1 MKKVFFISAAILI
14 FSSLKAQDKFYTK
27 NGRVIFD
34 ATVAAS
40 PEKIE
45 GINKTSAC
53 VLDTK
58 TGNIQFVV
66 LMKSFEFER
75 ALMQEHFNE
84 NYVESDKYP
93 RTEFKGQ
100 IANNTTVVYSKEGVY
115 PVKVVGKLTMHGVT
129 KDIQADGKLVVKNGK
144 ISVAGN
150 FKVPLADYGVAIPT
164 LVADK
169 VAKTAS
175 IDVDCTLEPLK
186 K

>member
-1 MKKVFFISAAILI
+1 MKKMFFISAMIL
-14 FSSLKAQDKFYTK
+14 FVTGLQAQDKFYTK
-27 NGRVIFD
+27 NGRVVFD
-34 ATVAAS
+34 ATVSAS

-58 TGNIQFVV
+58 TGNLQFVV

-93 RTEFKGQ
+93 KTEFKGQ
-100 IANNTTVVYSKEGVY
+100 ITNNATVAYSKEGIY
-115 PVKVVGKLTMHGVT
+115 PVKVTGKLTMHGVT
-129 KDIQADGKLVVKNGK
+129 KDIQADGKLIIKNGK
-144 ISVAGN
+144 ISVASN
-150 FKVPLADYGVAIPT
+150 FKAPLADYGVAIPS

-175 IDVDCTLEPLK
+175 IEVDCTLEPLK